1 MTVIT
6 ALSAPF
12 PEYAGYLHVKMKNGG
27 DEAID
32 RIDEFVTYVFWL
44 KERIGHQWITPQMR

>member
-1 MTVIT
+1 
-6 ALSAPF
+6 
-12 PEYAGYLHVKMKNGG
+12 MKTGG